1 LADRFRIGLVTGPPG
16 VGKTSLVRAGLI
28 PQLSQRGALAVYLT
42 QYEDLERDLV
52 RALSRTVGGE
62 ASDAAT
68 MLAQLCATQPQ
79 GAVVIF
85 DHIGDALAR
94 DSRGQLVPFHRGGE
108 GAEGNAAAA
117 GPLPVALVDVL
128 ADFMTRVARAAGD
141 RARFLLCVEADRL
154 FWLGALGQ
162 RVAVS

>member
-1 LADRFRIGLVTGPPG
+1 MASTTGPFRGLAPYDEHARDAFFGRTTEREALVKMVLADRFRIGLVTGPPG

-52 RALSRTVGGE
+52 RALTRTTGGE
-62 ASDAAT
+62 GGDAAS
-68 MLAQLCATQPQ
+68 MLAQLCASQPS

-94 DSRGQLVPFHRGGE
+94 DSRGQLVPFHRAVAGE
-108 GAEGNAAAA
+108 VDGNA
-117 GPLPVALVDVL
+117 
-128 ADFMTRVARAAGD
+128 
-141 RARFLLCVEADRL
+141 
-154 FWLGALGQ
+154 
-162 RVAVS
+162 